1 MYLSKLMERD
11 VDQEKFQVCHER
23 SMARWRTK

>member
-1 MYLSKLMERD
+1 MDLSKRMERE
-11 VDQEKFQVCHER
+11 VDQEKFRVCHER